1 MVLRVCYMDTQW
13 RIKGTETEAGKG
25 AEAETGD
32 PTLLLS
38 QTEALKLKPK
48 SILMKVPLLS

>member
-13 RIKGTETEAGKG
+13 RIKGTETDAGK
-25 AEAETGD
+25 GD

-38 QTEALKLKPK
+38 QTEAPKLNPK
-48 SILMKVPLLS
+48 SISMKVPLLS

>member
-13 RIKGTETEAGKG
+13 QIKGTETEAGIG

-38 QTEALKLKPK
+38 QTEAPKLKPK
-48 SILMKVPLLS
+48 SIYKKVPLLS

>member
-38 QTEALKLKPK
+38 QTEAKINLQEGPSL
-48 SILMKVPLLS
+48 ILESG